1 LRLILV
7 DPNTGLV
14 AFLTSIQSWAE
25 AYPEAMQEHGG

>member
-25 AYPEAMQEHGG
+25 AYLEAVQVHGG

>member
-25 AYPEAMQEHGG
+25 AYPKAMQEHGE